1 MLHGRAGEIIFAVA
15 DLIARPS
22 GDTPLLAARC
32 SPQAPPARV
41 GFPRKPP
48 VFLAT
53 GNCVNNEIS
62 GAGRL
67 TNPEDRG

>member
-1 MLHGRAGEIIFAVA
+1 
-15 DLIARPS
+15 
-22 GDTPLLAARC
+22 
-32 SPQAPPARV
+32 V